1 MQLLLKGLLKSI
13 ECCKL
18 VLMPELSN
26 EQDACKMVLFQI
38 PNMPETIC
46 GFGETDDDT
55 KLSIKLH
62 DPHAVHVFNRICSNV
77 VCSWT
82 LRSFGSSFKSP
93 SVTTEFTCTD
103 SRVPSQGSQKGM
115 YLILES
121 TLLTVTIDIAL
132 RTKYF
137 SHL

>member
-62 DPHAVHVFNRICSNV
+62 DPHAVHVLTAYVLMWFAPGLFGHLALALNLHQSQLNSYALIHGCPVKGPKR
-77 VCSWT
+77 VC
-82 LRSFGSSFKSP
+82 
-93 SVTTEFTCTD
+93 
-103 SRVPSQGSQKGM
+103 
-115 YLILES
+115 I
-121 TLLTVTIDIAL
+121 
-132 RTKYF
+132 
-137 SHL
+137 